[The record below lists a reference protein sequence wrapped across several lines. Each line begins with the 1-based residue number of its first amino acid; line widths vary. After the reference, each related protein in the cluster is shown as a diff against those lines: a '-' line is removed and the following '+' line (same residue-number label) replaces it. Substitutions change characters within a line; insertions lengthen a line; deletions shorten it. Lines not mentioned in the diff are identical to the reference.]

1 MRKWNGLN
9 ENDRVMYNNI
19 EYLLIKLYI
28 ENDKKLCDLMSLDN
42 KKELKGISIYE
53 CIRLKD

>member
-9 ENDRVMYNNI
+9 ENNRVMYNNI

-53 CIRLKD
+53 CIRVKD